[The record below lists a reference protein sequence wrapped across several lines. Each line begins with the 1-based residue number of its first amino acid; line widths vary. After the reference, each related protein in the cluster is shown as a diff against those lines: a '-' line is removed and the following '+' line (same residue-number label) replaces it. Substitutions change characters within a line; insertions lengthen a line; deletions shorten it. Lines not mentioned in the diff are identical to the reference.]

1 MKLFFRS
8 NPRLGMRDR
17 GHYRRGHLLCASPSR
32 HALLG
37 YASRASRP
45 CARLVALATLARQH
59 GIESLPP
66 ASIGRE
72 EGPLKNVLAAD
83 FSKAPPYIQAE
94 LPEWIYSLLEAQY
107 DDTKELY
114 ASMLEGAP
122 LDLRVNLL
130 KASREEVLQELAAN
144 GVEAYPT
151 PFSPD
156 GVRLPTKPASPSG
169 RSTRKARWTF
179 RTRVPSSSPAC
190 SPRAAVK

>member
-1 MKLFFRS
+1 M
-8 NPRLGMRDR
+8 
-17 GHYRRGHLLCASPSR
+17 
-32 HALLG
+32 
-37 YASRASRP
+37 
-45 CARLVALATLARQH
+45 
-59 GIESLPP
+59 
-66 ASIGRE
+66 
-72 EGPLKNVLAAD
+72 
-83 FSKAPPYIQAE
+83 
-94 LPEWIYSLLEAQY
+94 WIYSLLEAQY

-151 PFSPD
+151 PFSPTAS
-156 GVRLPTKPASPSG
+156 LPRSPASPSG

-190 SPRAAVK
+190 SPAPP